1 MLDELMTAYGNRFI
15 VAAVGVCLA
24 LVVLVIVFWLMR
36 NRASSPFVRGGRN
49 RQPRLQVL
57 DAAAVDARRR
67 LVLIRRDNIEH
78 LIMIGGPTDIV
89 IESGIGEPKA
99 YLAGELS
106 QPIAV
111 PAPATPDMLDQR
123 MPQALPQALPEAR
136 PQPAEQA
143 PAARLPAAPA
153 PVQPPVQ
160 KPASDGVR
168 AAERPATPVQAAP
181 SRPAAPPAEP
191 PRPVAPRPVV
201 TNPTA
206 TTAAAGPA
214 QTASAAVPVQ
224 TAAAPQIPTAPA
236 PPVAVQAP
244 VSQPIAEEPI
254 FVEPP
259 AKIVVEPPAKAAPT
273 VAPIAQPNVAHAS
286 PPPTPEPF
294 PASRFISPA
303 TRAEPQMERQDTSG
317 AGADLP
323 IGDAADILDA
333 ARDRVLQPRQEP
345 FPASRFTQQSDRFEP
360 EITPTVTSAPVR
372 TPEFSEFERVLE
384 EEMASHMAADP
395 RLAKSLTGLRPVPVN
410 APADSKPAPVTG
422 TGAGEEPNIQK
433 EIARIFG
440 EMSASRNS

>member
-15 VAAVGVCLA
+15 VAAVGVCA
-24 LVVLVIVFWLMR
+24 AFVVLVIVLWLMR

-106 QPIAV
+106 QPLAAPT
-111 PAPATPDMLDQR
+111 PAKPDMLDQR
-123 MPQALPQALPEAR
+123 LPQALPEAR

-143 PAARLPAAPA
+143 PAARLPPAPA
-153 PVQPPVQ
+153 SAQPPVQ
-160 KPASDGVR
+160 KPASDSVR
-168 AAERPATPVQAAP
+168 AAERTTPSAQAAA
-181 SRPAAPPAEP
+181 SRLAAPPAEP
-191 PRPVAPRPVV
+191 PRPAAPRPVV
-201 TNPTA
+201 MPPTA
-206 TTAAAGPA
+206 TAPA
-214 QTASAAVPVQ
+214 QTASAAAPVQ
-224 TAAAPQIPTAPA
+224 AVAAQQVHTPTAP
-236 PPVAVQAP
+236 PIAVQAP
-244 VSQPIAEEPI
+244 APQPVAEEPV

-259 AKIVVEPPAKAAPT
+259 AKIVVEPPARAVSAATP
-273 VAPIAQPNVAHAS
+273 PAQPDGAPAS
-286 PPPTPEPF
+286 PRPVPEPF
-294 PASRFISPA
+294 PASRFIAPA
-303 TRAEPQMERQDTSG
+303 ARAEPQMERQETLA
-317 AGADLP
+317 AGADVP
-323 IGDAADILDA
+323 IGYAAEILDA
-333 ARDRVLQPRQEP
+333 ARDRVLQPQAEP
-345 FPASRFTQQSDRFEP
+345 FPASRFTQQSARLEP
-360 EITPTVTSAPVR
+360 EITPTVTPAAVR

-395 RLAKSLTGLRPVPVN
+395 RLAKSLTGLGPVPVN
-410 APADSKPAPVTG
+410 APADSKPAPITG
-422 TGAGEEPNIQK
+422 TGASEEPNIQK